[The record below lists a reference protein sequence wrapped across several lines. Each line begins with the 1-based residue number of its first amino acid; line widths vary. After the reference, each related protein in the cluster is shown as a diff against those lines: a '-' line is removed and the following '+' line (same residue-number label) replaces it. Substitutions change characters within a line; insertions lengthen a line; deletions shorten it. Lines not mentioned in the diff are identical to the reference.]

1 MEWTNRIRLAF
12 GPQPPD
18 ADIVEELAQHAE
30 ATYAALRA
38 DGASEAEATAR
49 VEAEIAAW
57 AADPTVLRRPVHRRP
72 AIVPPAPTRGAL
84 GLVQDLRYAARLLR
98 RQPAYA
104 AIVILTMALGIAA
117 TTVLG
122 SIAYGV
128 LLKPLPW
135 ANAGRLVRLY
145 ESRQGGTPRFQPMM
159 TNASYLAWRQPSP
172 ATLDAIGAWRGRNL
186 TLTGLGEPQQLKV
199 AGMTPGLFDVLGAV
213 PLLGRTFAAGEEDPG
228 RPGIVII
235 SYGLW
240 QQEFGSRTDVLG
252 QRLRLD
258 GTAFTIVGVMPASF
272 AFPDRETRAWQPLYI
287 PPVTEPN
294 TPGHN
299 LSLFQAVGRLRDGV
313 TPEQA
318 AAEGTARGRSVPD
331 PGPVAML
338 VFGSNGPVEVTAIPF
353 LQALTGKVRDAILI
367 MLAAV
372 ILLLATATANVAS
385 LQLVRGT
392 ARRRE
397 YAIRAA
403 LGAGSG
409 RLFRQ
414 SLLESALLGLL
425 GGLVALVLAGW
436 IHRVLPS
443 LLPADFPRLADISFD
458 RRIQGLAMLLSAGAG
473 LAFGLLPALH
483 TTRRDVVPVLV
494 EDSLAPIGGSMRAPL
509 ARARASIMAGQV
521 AIACVL
527 LVGGLLLLRSF
538 TGLMNAPL
546 GYEPTNLL
554 TARIILPDSDF
565 RPEGRLQVLEQ
576 IATELRATPGVTAAA
591 YSTAV
596 PFTPDM
602 SVSSSPLKRRDGST
616 VQIQYGS
623 PAISAG
629 YFAAL
634 GQRLAEGRE
643 FTSRDTATS
652 QPVVVVN
659 REFARRYLDG
669 NALGWSVPGRTEAAP
684 WQIVGVVEDT
694 VRQSVTDTSAPE
706 IYLPATQELPSA
718 SAESAIL
725 IVRTTTDPRALVSI
739 VRSAVRRA
747 APAAPIDS
755 IHTMDDL
762 VSGSLAQPRLYALLL
777 GAFAAFALAIA
788 GVGLLGVLSYSVAL
802 RAREI
807 AIRAALGAAPRDLV
821 TLVVGQCVQIAGA
834 GIVAGLV
841 LSAWLSR
848 SLGGLLYGITA
859 HDATSFF
866 VVAALLLAVAALAA
880 FVPARRAARVDPVRV
895 LRG

>member
-1 MEWTNRIRLAF
+1 
-12 GPQPPD
+12 
-18 ADIVEELAQHAE
+18 
-30 ATYAALRA
+30 
-38 DGASEAEATAR
+38 
-49 VEAEIAAW
+49 
-57 AADPTVLRRPVHRRP
+57 
-72 AIVPPAPTRGAL
+72 
-84 GLVQDLRYAARLLR
+84 
-98 RQPAYA
+98 
-104 AIVILTMALGIAA
+104 
-117 TTVLG
+117 
-122 SIAYGV
+122 
-128 LLKPLPW
+128 
-135 ANAGRLVRLY
+135 VRLY
-145 ESRQGGTPRFQPMM
+145 ESRQGGTQRFQPMM

-186 TLTGLGEPQQLKV
+186 TLTGLGEPRQLKV
-199 AGMTPGLFDVLGAV
+199 AGMTPGLFEVLGAV
-213 PLLGRTFAAGEEDPG
+213 PVLGRTFAAGEEDPG
-228 RPGIVII
+228 RPAIVII

-240 QQEFGSRTDVLG
+240 QQAFGGRADVLG

-258 GTAFTIVGVMPASF
+258 GTASTIVGVMPASF

-287 PPVTEPN
+287 PRVTEPN
-294 TPGHN
+294 RPGHN

-318 AAEGTARGRSVPD
+318 AAEGTARSRSTPD
-331 PGPVAML
+331 LGPVAMA
-338 VFGSNGPVEVTAIPF
+338 VFGSNGPVEVTAVPF

-403 LGAGSG
+403 LGAGRG

-414 SLLESALLGLL
+414 NLIESALLGVL
-425 GGLVALVLAGW
+425 GGMVALVLAGW

-443 LLPADFPRLADISFD
+443 LLPADFPRLADVSFD
-458 RRIQGLAMLLSAGAG
+458 PRIEVLAILLSAAAG
-473 LAFGLLPALH
+473 LAFGLLPALYA
-483 TTRRDVVPVLV
+483 TRRDVIPVLV
-494 EDSLAPIGGSMRAPL
+494 EDSLAPIGSSMRAPL

-546 GYEPTNLL
+546 GYERTNLL

-565 RPEGRLQVLEQ
+565 TPERRLNILEQ
-576 IATELRATPGVTAAA
+576 VATELGATPGISAAA

-596 PFTPDM
+596 PFTPGV
-602 SVSSSPLKRRDGST
+602 SVSSSSLKKRDGST
-616 VQIQYGS
+616 VQIQTGS

-634 GQRLAEGRE
+634 GQRVTEGRE

-659 REFARRYLDG
+659 REFARKYLDG
-669 NALGWSVPGRTEAAP
+669 NALGWSVPGRTEDAP
-684 WQIVGVVEDT
+684 WQIVGVAEDT
-694 VRQSVTDTSAPE
+694 VRESVTDAPAPE
-706 IYLPATQELPSA
+706 IYFPATQELPWA
-718 SAESAIL
+718 SAESVIV
-725 IVRTTTDPRALVSI
+725 IVRATADPRALVSI

-747 APAAPIDS
+747 APGAPIDS

-762 VSGSLAQPRLYALLL
+762 VSGSLAQPRLYALSL

-788 GVGLLGVLSYSVAL
+788 GVGLFGVLSYSVAL

-807 AIRAALGAAPRDLV
+807 AIRAALGADPRHLV

-841 LSAWLSR
+841 LSAWLSG
-848 SLGGLLYGITA
+848 SLGALLYGITA
-859 HDATSFF
+859 HDATSFS

-880 FVPARRAARVDPVRV
+880 FVPARRAARVDPVRL